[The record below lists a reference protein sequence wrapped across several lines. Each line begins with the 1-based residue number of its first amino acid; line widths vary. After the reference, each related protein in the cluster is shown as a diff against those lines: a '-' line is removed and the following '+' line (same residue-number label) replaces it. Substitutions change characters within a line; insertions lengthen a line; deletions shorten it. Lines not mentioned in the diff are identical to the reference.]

1 MHQQV
6 MANFNLLKLSFTVHD
21 ETTHFSA
28 APWSLVLVQMHVVS
42 VSWQDDSAT
51 AVTKHNCY
59 KG

>member
-1 MHQQV
+1 

-21 ETTHFSA
+21 EITHLSA

-51 AVTKHNCY
+51 TVTKHNCY